1 MQSMRRT
8 LKQTATRLAQA
19 AKDARREAR
28 AAGWLTEEALEKL
41 RVLMAVCEQ
50 DLLAVGDY
58 SVRPRETHAALRVLR
73 RYDPTYE
80 ARAANVAEIDRLTLI
95 CDQIMDCGL
104 LPAPV
109 YLCGLAEA
117 VLQYE
122 HVHACDADG
131 HITSTAWDVLA
142 QAEAGLGQSVEAAH

>member
-1 MQSMRRT
+1 
-8 LKQTATRLAQA
+8 
-19 AKDARREAR
+19 
-28 AAGWLTEEALEKL
+28 
-41 RVLMAVCEQ
+41 
-50 DLLAVGDY
+50 LAVGDY

-142 QAEAGLGQSVEAAH
+142 QAEAGLGQSVEAAHYEQAYMRHAHVCCARDNVTPFPKDAHHEAAGTDVKTALAD